1 MRFILNYVNDPEKTR
16 PDLQGGVFV
25 SRPENAFDEFMLN
38 KQMWGRTDGRM
49 CIHLVQSFAPGEST
63 PEEVKQIAEEF
74 LKHPQFKG
82 FQISYAV
89 HTDADHLHTHFVI
102 NTVNVM
108 DGHKWQMTKQ
118 QLEDLKDFSDTLCM
132 QHGLSVIRAKQ
143 KKPAQEK
150 AEQNGRGWKK
160 ETRMAVDEALK
171 IAYNRKDF
179 IKIMELQG
187 YKVQWRDERKYI
199 LFTNKDGKKM
209 RNRLFD
215 PPENY
220 TKESMEKRFEENKK
234 KLEEKQSRDRDA
246 GKTEHDMQSY
256 RENVLYFLSSLM
268 SKSRSPYPHQE
279 YLSCHSERA
288 VEEYLKEMEKG
299 EGLDW
304 EQ

>member
-1 MRFILNYVNDPEKTR
+1 M
-16 PDLQGGVFV
+16 FV

-38 KQMWGRTDGRM
+38 KQMWDRTDGRM

-63 PEEVKQIAEEF
+63 PEEVKQIAGEF

-89 HTDADHLHTHFVI
+89 HTDTDHLHTHFVI

-118 QLEDLKDFSDTLCM
+118 QLEDLKDFSDQICRE
-132 QHGLSVIRAKQ
+132 HGLSVIKMKQ
-143 KKPAQEK
+143 KGRKQPAQEK
-150 AEQNGRGWKK
+150 AERRGRGWKK
-160 ETRMAVDEALK
+160 ETQMAVDEALK
-171 IAYNRKDF
+171 IAYNREDF
-179 IKIMELQG
+179 IKIMQMQG

-220 TKESMEKRFEENKK
+220 TKESLEKRFEENRKSLEAEQSPDKK
-234 KLEEKQSRDRDA
+234 QEQQ
-246 GKTEHDMQSY
+246 DMEAY
-256 RENVLYFLSSLM
+256 RENLLFLLTSMM
-268 SKSRSPYPHQE
+268 SKSDSSYPHQDWMRE
-279 YLSCHSERA
+279 QSERA
-288 VEEYLKEMEKG
+288 VEEYQKEMEKG